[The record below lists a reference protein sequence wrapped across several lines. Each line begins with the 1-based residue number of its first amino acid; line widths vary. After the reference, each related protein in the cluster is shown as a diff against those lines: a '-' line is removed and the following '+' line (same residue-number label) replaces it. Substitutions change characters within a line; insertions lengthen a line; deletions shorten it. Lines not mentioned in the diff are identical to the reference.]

1 MMMLNKN
8 DQERVTQL
16 LTDAITVLC
25 KNGLN
30 YDSQFCIEGLLG
42 ITLDER
48 EVFLVKIDETVR
60 GHGATAGNPVE
71 SPTGITHQRTA
82 VTSPR
87 RGAKPRGRAV
97 VASRGRF
104 YGSFASR
111 KRNLFGG
118 VIKPS
123 GGGVSNSQV
132 SHSISNLTKKVF
144 FTIPS
149 ALVEA
154 NIAFTSSFRR

>member
-87 RGAKPRGRAV
+87 RGAKPRVELLSHLVDDSMGALQV
-97 VASRGRF
+97 ESVTCLVAS
-104 YGSFASR
+104 
-111 KRNLFGG
+111 
-118 VIKPS
+118 
-123 GGGVSNSQV
+123 
-132 SHSISNLTKKVF
+132 
-144 FTIPS
+144 
-149 ALVEA
+149 
-154 NIAFTSSFRR
+154 

>member
-1 MMMLNKN
+1 MLNKN

-25 KNGLN
+25 KNGLS

-60 GHGATAGNPVE
+60 GHGATGSGEHATEHKAP
-71 SPTGITHQRTA
+71 PGITHQRMA

-87 RGAKPRGRAV
+87 VRGGRPRGRTLFT
-97 VASRGRF
+97 SRGRF
-104 YGSFASR
+104 SSFGNR

-118 VIKPS
+118 VSKPA
-123 GGGVSNSQV
+123 GIGVSNSQV
-132 SHSISNLTKKVF
+132 SKHAWEKVKF
-144 FTIPS
+144 KCQYG
-149 ALVEA
+149 
-154 NIAFTSSFRR
+154 

>member
-30 YDSQFCIEGLLG
+30 YESQFCIEGLLG

-60 GHGATAGNPVE
+60 GHGATTGGNPVE

-87 RGAKPRGRAV
+87 MRGARPRGRAV
-97 VASRGRF
+97 VASRARF
-104 YGSFASR
+104 SSFGNR

-118 VIKPS
+118 VTKPS
-123 GGGVSNSQV
+123 GGGISNSQV
-132 SHSISNLTKKVF
+132 RCSITRMSLLT
-144 FTIPS
+144 TLLQHL
-149 ALVEA
+149 ALSTPCTF
-154 NIAFTSSFRR
+154 N